1 MRRRLTSLR
10 RVSRLGPTHC
20 GGFRAQASKLLFIG
34 LFVHIFDAWSS
45 SPRPRSS
52 RRSQVST
59 PLVLLVDSHED
70 SRAIYSVIFR
80 HGGFAVVAAARA
92 DEALRQARLT
102 PPDLVVMEVAP
113 PRDGALNALRGFRG
127 EPATARVP
135 LVVLSTVPTD
145 RERDLLLAEGVS
157 CYLAKPCPP
166 LALLTEAR
174 RILGR

>member
-1 MRRRLTSLR
+1 MRRGLTSR
-10 RVSRLGPTHC
+10 RRIARRGPTHC
-20 GGFRAQASKLLFIG
+20 GGFRTETSKLLFIT
-34 LFVHIFDAWSS
+34 LFVHIFDAC
-45 SPRPRSS
+45 SPSPPTCIPPG
-52 RRSQVST
+52 QVSA

-80 HGGFAVVAAARA
+80 HGGFDVVAAARA

-102 PPDLVVMEVAP
+102 PPDLVVMEMAP
-113 PRDGALNALRGFRG
+113 PRDGALHALRGFRG

-135 LVVLSTVPTD
+135 LVVLSTVPND

-157 CYLAKPCPP
+157 CYLTKPCPP